1 MMVILKQL
9 PFVDILTSMQEIAA
23 LDTVANLKKH
33 LTVLHSWVPSDY
45 RKADYAMT
53 IHAMFLNDPIKLAN
67 ALPSNEQ
74 EVIVRLTYMKAD
86 EYLTWPLKE
95 GEELVMQTLHL
106 VITYEDGKQWRF
118 YMPDCI
124 RQTLAKAFDAEL
136 MYFLRR
142 M

>member
-1 MMVILKQL
+1 MVILKQL

-33 LTVLHSWVPSDY
+33 LTVLHSWVPSSY
-45 RKADYAMT
+45 RKADYAMA
-53 IHAMFLNDPIKLAN
+53 IHAMFLTDPIKLVN

-74 EVIVRLTYMKAD
+74 EAIVRLTYMKAD
-86 EYLTWPLKE
+86 EYITWSLKE

-106 VITYEDGKQWRF
+106 VITYEDGKQCRL
-118 YMPDCI
+118 YMSDCI
-124 RQTLAKAFDAEL
+124 RKTLVKAFNIEL
-136 MYFLRR
+136 MDLLRR

>member
-33 LTVLHSWVPSDY
+33 LTVLHSWVPSGY

-95 GEELVMQTLHL
+95 GEELGCRPST
-106 VITYEDGKQWRF
+106 
-118 YMPDCI
+118 
-124 RQTLAKAFDAEL
+124 
-136 MYFLRR
+136 
-142 M
+142 

>member
-1 MMVILKQL
+1 MVILKQL

-33 LTVLHSWVPSDY
+33 LTVLHSWVPSSY
-45 RKADYAMT
+45 RKADYDMA
-53 IHAMFLNDPIKLAN
+53 IHAMFLTDPIKLVN

-74 EVIVRLTYMKAD
+74 EALVRLTYMKAD
-86 EYLTWPLKE
+86 EYITWSLKE

-106 VITYEDGKQWRF
+106 VITYEDGKQCRL
-118 YMPDCI
+118 YMSDCI
-124 RQTLAKAFDAEL
+124 RKTLVKAFNIEL
-136 MYFLRR
+136 MDLLRR

>member
-1 MMVILKQL
+1 MVILKQL

-33 LTVLHSWVPSDY
+33 LAVLHSWAPSGY
-45 RKADYAMT
+45 RKADYTMA
-53 IHAMFLNDPIKLAN
+53 IHAMFLTDPIKLTN

-74 EVIVRLTYMKAD
+74 EAIVRLTYMKAD
-86 EYLTWPLKE
+86 EYITWFLKE

-106 VITYEDGKQWRF
+106 VISYEDGKQWRL

-124 RQTLAKAFDAEL
+124 RQTFVKAFDSEL
-136 MYFLRR
+136 MYFLCR

>member
-1 MMVILKQL
+1 MVILKQL

-33 LTVLHSWVPSDY
+33 LTVLHSWVPSSY
-45 RKADYAMT
+45 RKADYAMA
-53 IHAMFLNDPIKLAN
+53 IHAMFLTDPIKLVN

-74 EVIVRLTYMKAD
+74 EAIVRLTYMKAD
-86 EYLTWPLKE
+86 EYITWSLKE

-106 VITYEDGKQWRF
+106 VITYEDGKQCRL

-142 M
+142 I

>member
-1 MMVILKQL
+1 MVILKQL

-33 LTVLHSWVPSDY
+33 LTVLHSWVPSGY
-45 RKADYAMT
+45 RQADYAMT

-95 GEELVMQTLHL
+95 GEELGCRPST
-106 VITYEDGKQWRF
+106 
-118 YMPDCI
+118 
-124 RQTLAKAFDAEL
+124 
-136 MYFLRR
+136 
-142 M
+142 

>member
-1 MMVILKQL
+1 MVILKRL
-9 PFVDILTSMQEIAA
+9 PFIDTFTSMLEIAE

-33 LTVLHSWVPSDY
+33 LAVLHNQVPSSY
-45 RKADYAMT
+45 RKADYV
-53 IHAMFLNDPIKLAN
+53 IVIDAMFLTDPIKLAN

-74 EVIVRLTYMKAD
+74 EAIVRLTYMKVG
-86 EYLTWPLKE
+86 EYITWPLKE
-95 GEELVMQTLHL
+95 DEELVMQTLHL
-106 VITYEDGKQWRF
+106 VITYEDGKQCRL

-124 RQTLAKAFDAEL
+124 RQTLAKAFDTEL

>member
-1 MMVILKQL
+1 MVILKQL

-33 LTVLHSWVPSDY
+33 LTVLHSWVPSSY
-45 RKADYAMT
+45 RKADYDMA
-53 IHAMFLNDPIKLAN
+53 IHAMFLTDPIKLVN

-74 EVIVRLTYMKAD
+74 EAIVRLTYMKAD
-86 EYLTWPLKE
+86 EYITWSLKE

-106 VITYEDGKQWRF
+106 VITYEDGKQCRL
-118 YMPDCI
+118 YMSDCI
-124 RQTLAKAFDAEL
+124 RKTLVKAFNIEL
-136 MYFLRR
+136 MDLLRR

>member
-1 MMVILKQL
+1 MVILKQL

-33 LTVLHSWVPSDY
+33 LTVLHSWVPSGY

-106 VITYEDGKQWRF
+106 VITYEDGKQWRL

-124 RQTLAKAFDAEL
+124 RQTLAKAFDTEL

>member
-1 MMVILKQL
+1 MVILKQL

-33 LTVLHSWVPSDY
+33 LTVLHSWVPSSY
-45 RKADYAMT
+45 RKADYDMA
-53 IHAMFLNDPIKLAN
+53 IHAMFLTDPIKLVN

-74 EVIVRLTYMKAD
+74 EAIVRLTYTKAD
-86 EYLTWPLKE
+86 EYITWSLKE

-106 VITYEDGKQWRF
+106 VITYEDGKQCRL
-118 YMPDCI
+118 YMSDCI
-124 RQTLAKAFDAEL
+124 RKTLVKAFNIEL
-136 MYFLRR
+136 MDLLRR